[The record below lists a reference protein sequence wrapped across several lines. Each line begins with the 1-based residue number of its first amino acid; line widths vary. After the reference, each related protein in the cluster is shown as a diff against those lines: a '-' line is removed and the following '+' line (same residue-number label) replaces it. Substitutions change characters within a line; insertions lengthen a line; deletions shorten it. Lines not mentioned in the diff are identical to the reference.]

1 MAKSC
6 FGVPYE
12 KRILPHLLM
21 PQAPQDELWLIGKGK
36 EYVTVNC
43 DLAAALLKRVSA
55 SSSILVP
62 GKWGVFFTSPPP
74 PKKKKMA

>member
-1 MAKSC
+1 MAKLS

-43 DLAAALLKRVSA
+43 DLAAALLKHIGGRHPV
-55 SSSILVP
+55 LY
-62 GKWGVFFTSPPP
+62 F
-74 PKKKKMA
+74 

>member
-1 MAKSC
+1 MAKSS

-21 PQAPQDELWLIGKGK
+21 PQAPRDELWLIGKGK

-62 GKWGVFFTSPPP
+62 DAPVAALSQLAMLLHTGR
-74 PKKKKMA
+74 

>member
-1 MAKSC
+1 MAKSS

-36 EYVTVNC
+36 EYVTINC
-43 DLAAALLKRVSA
+43 DLAAALLKRVGT

-62 GKWGVFFTSPPP
+62 DAPVAALSQLAMLLHTGR
-74 PKKKKMA
+74 